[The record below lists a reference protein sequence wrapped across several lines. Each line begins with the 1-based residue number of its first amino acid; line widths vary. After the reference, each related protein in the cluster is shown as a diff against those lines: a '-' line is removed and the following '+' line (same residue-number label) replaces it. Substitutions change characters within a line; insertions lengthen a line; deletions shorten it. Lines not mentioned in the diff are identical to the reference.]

1 MKKMIAMLLCLA
13 MLLTAFDCV
22 GVFAEASDQK
32 VGVTDQIFEPALPG
46 VNFGPQS
53 EEVEKA
59 LIVEAE
65 KLPDKLDLRDF
76 EGKNYVTPV
85 KNQSPYGSCWT
96 FGITAAAEI
105 SFLHDNGLGVPA
117 GEVNDLVNFS
127 EKYISWF
134 VRHPIT
140 EEEVQTGHV
149 RASQVGE
156 GSTAPAF
163 SRVASARSPS
173 WRRSTGG
180 SPTPTA
186 AKTAGG

>member
-1 MKKMIAMLLCLA
+1 MKKWIS
-13 MLLTAFDCV
+13 MLLTLAMMLTALGCT
-22 GVFAEASDQK
+22 GAFAEA
-32 VGVTDQIFEPALPG
+32 TDQAVEPVLPG
-46 VNFGPQS
+46 VDFGPQS
-53 EEVEKA
+53 AAVEQG
-59 LIVEAE
+59 LIDEAE
-65 KLPDKLDLRDF
+65 KLPAKVDLRDF

-85 KNQSPYGSCWT
+85 KFQNPYGSCWT

-105 SFLHDNGLGVPA
+105 SFLHDNGFGVPA
-117 GEVNDLVNFS
+117 GEVNDLVDFS

-156 GSTAPAF
+156 TAPAF
-163 SRVASARSPS
+163 SRAALAHSPR